1 MTATEAD
8 KWLFLAEAAIQNS
21 GPWQIK
27 REPIQIEHGV
37 IGRIVGVTEEMQT
50 KRRLDLFYYSVK
62 KAVQHLL
69 YGLPVETTSIHV
81 WPVYSLSNTDQ
92 DVVLR
97 IKLATK
103 KDNK

>member
-1 MTATEAD
+1 MSDVEAD

-21 GPWQIK
+21 GPWHIK
-27 REPIQIEHGV
+27 REPIQIEDGV
-37 IGRIVGVTEEMQT
+37 IGMVVGVTEELQT
-50 KRRLDLFYYSVK
+50 KRRLGLFYYSVK
-62 KAVQHLL
+62 KAVQSLL
-69 YGLPVETTSIHV
+69 HGLPVETTSVHV
-81 WPVYSLSNTDQ
+81 WPVYSMSNTDQ